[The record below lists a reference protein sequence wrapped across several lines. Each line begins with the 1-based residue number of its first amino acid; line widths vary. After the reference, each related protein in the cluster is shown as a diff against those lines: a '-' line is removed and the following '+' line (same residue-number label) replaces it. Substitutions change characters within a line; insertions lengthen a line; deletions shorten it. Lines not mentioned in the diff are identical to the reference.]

1 MANINTVIKELSVLL
16 GIDEEDTVKY
26 SSITENAVKS
36 IEQLLKN
43 DESIQNNR
51 IVYLCAVKAF
61 YRIVLSEK
69 DDICSFS
76 AGDIS
81 YSKNSS
87 AIENAEKL
95 LKDAFKDGRDL
106 LKDTVFAFKVV

>member
-1 MANINTVIKELSVLL
+1 MANNNTVIQELSVLL

-43 DESIQNNR
+43 DESIHNKR

-95 LKDAFKDGRDL
+95 LKDAFKDCHDL

>member
-1 MANINTVIKELSVLL
+1 MTNIDPIIKELSVLL

-26 SSITENAVKS
+26 SSLTDNAVKS

-43 DESIQNNR
+43 NESINDNR

-61 YRIVLSEK
+61 YRIALSEK

-87 AIENAEKL
+87 AIKNAEKL
-95 LKDAFKDGRDL
+95 LNDAFNDCRDL
-106 LKDTVFAFKVV
+106 LKDTDFAFKVV